1 MPERYTKIV
10 IFIVLMKSSRYPS
23 LGSIQPLQRCEIQPR
38 DLLRMLKQ
46 PKSNIVASGS
56 KLADRDGFSTYCASS
71 HGFDN
76 DHASSRVHYTKPIK
90 LITSIKRKESAEV
103 DSPQLSNSV
112 AQLGYLI
119 QNESF
124 NFHVENQDQGY
135 SAHLP
140 QSNGDNGDDSWI
152 DLEHVKADIELQSIE
167 SKYTKKESHL
177 SILDHSW

>member
-1 MPERYTKIV
+1 
-10 IFIVLMKSSRYPS
+10 MKSLRCPL

-38 DLLRMLKQ
+38 DLLRMLNQ

-56 KLADRDGFSTYCASS
+56 KLTDLDGFSTYCASS
-71 HGFDN
+71 HGFVN
-76 DHASSRVHYTKPIK
+76 DHASSRVHYTKPFK

-112 AQLGYLI
+112 GGYSI
-119 QNESF
+119 QIESF

-140 QSNGDNGDDSWI
+140 QSNGDNGDDSCI

-177 SILDHSW
+177 SILDHTW